1 MQGPPS
7 NNFYGN
13 NPAPGGMNS
22 GGAAGSNNR
31 WSVSSSFRQ
40 SITSNGSRMTAQ
52 VNSMNQ
58 RDSRPIKDKSYQRG
72 VVNEL
77 VNYLN
82 QSGYQHNVT
91 TKTLTQPTNKDF
103 QEIFK
108 YLYHKLEPEF
118 DFQKKPEDEVPA
130 LLKTMRYDGFT
141 S

>member
-1 MQGPPS
+1 
-7 NNFYGN
+7 
-13 NPAPGGMNS
+13 
-22 GGAAGSNNR
+22 
-31 WSVSSSFRQ
+31 
-40 SITSNGSRMTAQ
+40 MTAQ